1 MIVDTSALIAILRNE
16 PEAPFF
22 AGAIADAA
30 FCRMSAAN
38 YLEAAIVMDGSRDP
52 IASRRFDDLMRE
64 ADIAIEPVTA
74 EHANIARAAYRDF
87 GRGSGHPAGLNF
99 GDCFAYALA
108 VLAGEPLLFKG
119 DDFRHAGLAKMK
131 PDRPADKHPER

>member
-16 PEAPFF
+16 PEAAFF
-22 AGAIADAA
+22 AGAIADADS
-30 FCRMSAAN
+30 CRISAAN
-38 YLEAAIVMDGSRDP
+38 YLEAAIVIDGSRDP
-52 IASRRFDDLMRE
+52 IASRRFDDLVRE
-64 ADIAIEPVTA
+64 AGIAIEPVTA

-108 VLAGEPLLFKG
+108 VHTDEPLLFKG
-119 DDFRHAGLAKMK
+119 DDFHRAGLKGIQHS
-131 PDRPADKHPER
+131 PGS